1 MIAYRDIGD
10 ILPYFVRGSIAV
22 RLVSSLT
29 GLDSVIGTRKSV
41 VLLV

>member
-22 RLVSSLT
+22 QLVTNLS
-29 GLDSVIGTRKSV
+29 GLKQIIQEK
-41 VLLV
+41 L